1 MGINQVQISRI
12 ERKILNLMKEKLE
25 DTSEVIA

>member
-12 ERKILNLMKEKLE
+12 ERKILDLMKKKLE
-25 DTSEVIA
+25 DNKEVIA